1 MTGTQEQLMM
11 SGHKEGHFSERVG
24 WLRAAV
30 LGAND
35 GIVSVSSL
43 VVGVAAAESA
53 PQAILL
59 AGIAGLVAGAISMAA
74 GEFVSVSSQYDSERA
89 DIERERQE
97 LADDPEG
104 ELEELAGFYVAR
116 GLEPALAMQVA
127 EGLTQ
132 HDALGAHMRD
142 ELGLF
147 EVTVANPIQAA
158 IASAAAFSVGAILP
172 IIPVL
177 LAPSHLIAWVV
188 AITLAA
194 LAALGVLSAYIGGAS
209 VVRATWRVT
218 FWGAFAMGITAL
230 IGMVFGVSM
239 A

>member
-1 MTGTQEQLMM
+1 M
-11 SGHKEGHFSERVG
+11 SQHSEEHFSARLG

-43 VVGVAAAESA
+43 VVGVAAANSGQ
-53 PQAILL
+53 QAILL
-59 AGIAGLVAGAISMAA
+59 AGVAGLVAGAISMAA

-97 LADDPEG
+97 LIDDPEG
-104 ELEELAGFYVAR
+104 ELEELAAFYVVR
-116 GLEPALAMQVA
+116 GLEPELANQVA
-127 EGLTQ
+127 VALTE

-147 EVTVANPIQAA
+147 EVTVANPVEAA
-158 IASAAAFSVGAILP
+158 VASATAFSIGAILP

-177 LAPSHLIAWVV
+177 LTQSNLIVWVV
-188 AITLAA
+188 SVTLVA
-194 LAALGVLSAYIGGAS
+194 LAALGALSAYIGGAS
-209 VVRATWRVT
+209 RARATLRVV

-230 IGMVFGVSM
+230 IGMVFGISM
-239 A
+239 G